1 VFKVRKYIL
10 PILLVVFTVVAV
22 VVGTAADTKTGP
34 KLGYIDPNKVLQSY
48 DKWVTFQTQMQNE
61 IDKYQAELDKIKD
74 TNQKQQ
80 KYLEYQQI
88 INTKIS
94 QTQSQIEAEIL
105 QKVKEYAEVMGYDFV
120 FNSTTMAYGASTYNI
135 TDAFIQYLKKTTK

>member
-1 VFKVRKYIL
+1 MRKYIL

-61 IDKYQAELDKIKD
+61 IDKYQAELDKI
-74 TNQKQQ
+74 
-80 KYLEYQQI
+80 
-88 INTKIS
+88 
-94 QTQSQIEAEIL
+94 
-105 QKVKEYAEVMGYDFV
+105 
-120 FNSTTMAYGASTYNI
+120 
-135 TDAFIQYLKKTTK
+135 